1 MNSQPANL
9 LLQDSTPPCHN
20 RPPFADGRWH
30 ATGERRASKIESVN
44 VAAPG
49 KARPVW
55 QPVMKPV
62 LRWHPR
68 WFEQRCATH
77 DGVGIGPNGENYPAA
92 HGWDC
97 TGCRWRPA
105 R

>member
-1 MNSQPANL
+1 MNRQPANL

-20 RPPFADGRWH
+20 RPAFAEGRWH
-30 ATGERRASKIESVN
+30 ASGVDPRTG
-44 VAAPG
+44 
-49 KARPVW
+49 
-55 QPVMKPV
+55 KPRF
-62 LRWHPR
+62 RWHPR